1 MEKQLKEQD
10 MMKKVIKFFYQIKME
25 KEKNIMKMERLN
37 LKENISMEK
46 GGMEKDMIIMEK
58 KYLKLNMEKERL
70 KNLIIK
76 EIYYLMVNISM
87 GKGKKVLNIII
98 MEK

>member
-1 MEKQLKEQD
+1 LNGKTIEEIGYDEKGNKVFLLDKNGKGKEYYENG
-10 MMKKVIKFFYQIKME
+10 KIKFEGEYFYG
-25 KEKNIMKMERLN
+25 
-37 LKENISMEK
+37 K

-76 EIYYLMVNISM
+76 EIYYLMVNI
-87 GKGKKVLNIII
+87 
-98 MEK
+98 